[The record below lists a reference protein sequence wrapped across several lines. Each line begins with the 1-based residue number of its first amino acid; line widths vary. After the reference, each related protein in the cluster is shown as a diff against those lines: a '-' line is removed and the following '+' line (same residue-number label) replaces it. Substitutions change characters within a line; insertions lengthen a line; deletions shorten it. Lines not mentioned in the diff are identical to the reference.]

1 MSHNLDYL
9 HRNKIIYRRYPINDQ
24 PTAKYQWGW
33 YYENGTHEYYSLFH
47 SKSLITSYRSLKWHL
62 YALRYLN
69 PNLNIDKFK
78 ELIEFIINKKN
89 GFISFDINGDS
100 IDNIIL
106 EVEKYDLNT
115 QPKNKLRKVIFKDG
129 IGLTVTEKLKITG
142 SLIGRNKNASESD
155 IYEIMLY
162 IHEQGE
168 KITIQKLSKALNVTT
183 RTIYRNMPETLK
195 KEKDQLNEE
204 LQLRKLSKV

>member
-47 SKSLITSYRSLKWHL
+47 SKSLITSYKSLHWHL
-62 YALRYLN
+62 YVLLYLN
-69 PNLNIDKFK
+69 QSLTEEKFIDLAKF
-78 ELIEFIINKKN
+78 ITNRSN
-89 GFISFDINGDS
+89 GFISFNISDRDL
-100 IDNIIL
+100 DIIL
-106 EVEKYDLNT
+106 KKVLEIDLDT

-129 IGLTVTEKLKITG
+129 TGLTVIEKLKITG

>member
-62 YALRYLN
+62 YVLLYLN
-69 PNLNIDKFK
+69 QDLSESQFV
-78 ELIEFIINKKN
+78 ELAQYIANKKN
-89 GFISFDINGDS
+89 GFISFAIDS
-100 IDNIIL
+100 SVLSNIVK
-106 EVEKYDLNT
+106 EVLVFDLDT
-115 QPKNKLRKVIFKDG
+115 QPNNKLRKVIFKDST
-129 IGLTVTEKLKITG
+129 GLTVTEKLKITG

-168 KITIQKLSKALNVTT
+168 KITIEKISKALCVTT
-183 RTIYRNMPETLK
+183 RTIYRNMSETLK